1 MTTGVFRA
9 MAGSHSEFTAG
20 ELLGNGDFQ
29 HGNDRWFF
37 TSDRHHL
44 PWHAKN
50 LWLHVYFEQGVL
62 GLLIFSALLVFA
74 LLLGAGQFRTAAS
87 PPARLFI
94 TERSR
99 TQVLALDPAT
109 GALRC
114 CPKATDILGFSGS
127 HPRMLRDVLL
137 RLHAADRRR
146 LLRAGL
152 ASVKRRSMFDIVVL
166 IRMPDGV
173 RLLRVIGGAGSEI
186 ERVLAERGLNV
197 PVLRLGLPDR

>member
-1 MTTGVFRA
+1 M
-9 MAGSHSEFTAG
+9 SSN
-20 ELLGNGDFQ
+20 LGF
-29 HGNDRWFF
+29 W
-37 TSDRHHL
+37 S
-44 PWHAKN
+44 
-50 LWLHVYFEQGVL
+50 V
-62 GLLIFSALLVFA
+62 
-74 LLLGAGQFRTAAS
+74 
-87 PPARLFI
+87 
-94 TERSR
+94 
-99 TQVLALDPAT
+99 DPAT

-173 RLLRVIGGAGSEI
+173 RLLRVIGGAGYEVGERDARMHGVI
-186 ERVLAERGLNV
+186 EQIES
-197 PVLRLGLPDR
+197 